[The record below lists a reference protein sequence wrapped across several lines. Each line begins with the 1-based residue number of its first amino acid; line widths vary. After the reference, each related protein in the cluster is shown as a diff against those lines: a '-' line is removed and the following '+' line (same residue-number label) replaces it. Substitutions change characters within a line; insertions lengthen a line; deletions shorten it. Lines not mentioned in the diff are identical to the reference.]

1 MTLQATQI
9 ARRFARLAPE
19 QRRAFLAKLAENG
32 IDFATLPIVPA
43 DGDRTA
49 LPLSAAQRGLWLTW
63 QREPLSPAYNLTG
76 IVEIAGTLDPA
87 RLQAAVDDLVR
98 RHEPLRTTFGLDP
111 QGEPCQRVHPAA
123 PVPIRVREG
132 LDAAGSDALAEALTR
147 TPFDLEAGPLLR
159 VELHR
164 LGDGTDRIL
173 LGLHHIAADG
183 QSIPLLLRDLDAL
196 YAARSLEAGAD
207 GLPPLPV
214 QYADYALWQHGRLEA
229 GEAER
234 QAAYWRSELGAS
246 PPETPLPLD
255 RPRRAER
262 AASGGIHAFRIPP
275 GVSETLRSLARR
287 EGATPFMAA
296 LAGFALTLARYGD
309 GADVRVG
316 LPLADRARPET
327 RGMVGHLTGIGVLR
341 ARVDPR
347 DGFRV
352 HLRQVRDRLLAAQAH
367 ADLPFDRI
375 VAASATERRPGLHP
389 LFQVKVTE
397 QAAPPPDARFAG
409 RPMRLRG
416 LDGGDVHFDL
426 SLDLVDSAEGLCGR
440 LAFARDLFDPE
451 TVAGLAEAFATLLA
465 AAVAEPDR
473 PLYALASPAPAAATD
488 PAALDVV
495 ALDVVAAWRARAAE
509 APEAPALRQGRRSH
523 SRAELDAASDRLA
536 ARLAA
541 DGAGPETRVALH
553 LGRGPEWVLGL
564 LAILKTGAAYVPI
577 DPGLPAARRADLV
590 AECGACLVLG
600 EPVPGD
606 RPDRPVIA
614 ARFDPAADAAAPPFA
629 AAPPHPDA
637 AAYILY
643 TSGSTGRP
651 KGVVVTRGGL
661 AQYVAGMLAR
671 VGLPAGGRVAMAST
685 VAADLGNT
693 VLFGALAGGSE
704 LDLLDHET
712 ALDPDRFAA
721 AVGGDAAGGRRI
733 DALKIA
739 PSHLGALLQAADPAA
754 ALPER
759 LLILGGEALR
769 WPLVDR
775 IAALKPGCRVVNH
788 YGPTEATVGA
798 LCQEVRAGA
807 EHRGGALGPEDGAG
821 RWAGGAPIGTPLP
834 GVRARALDGFLAP
847 VPPGATGELYLGGP
861 QVARGYLDRPGL
873 TAERFVPDPYAG
885 PGARLYRT
893 GDRVRLLR
901 DGSLAFVG
909 RADDQVKI
917 RGHRVEP
924 GEAAAA
930 LREIPGIRD
939 AAVIALAE
947 PEADGAEGPRLAGYV
962 VADPDLDLAAL
973 GARLAERLPPALV
986 PTSLTRLD
994 ALPLTPNGKLDRRA
1008 LASLEAARGTE
1019 GKDPPRDG
1027 TERVLAALWADLLG
1041 LDPSAIGRHDAFADL
1056 GGDSILSLKMLARIR
1071 RQGVAGSKTLTLAQ
1085 ILGAKSLADL
1095 AERVAPAAPRG
1106 PEIVHLRRE
1115 GGRIPLFCVPGLI
1128 ANATEFAAL
1137 AARLGPERPV
1147 HGFVSHVYTEA
1158 RWQGYDVPAL
1168 SGAYAECIAAHAPG
1182 GRCALVGWSSG
1193 GDLAYETARRLDG
1206 RVRVDFLGLVDVFES
1221 VPFAAPRTLDADA
1234 RALAARRRA
1243 DWLEGSRMAEQWR
1256 GLIARMDADEREAL
1270 DAYLIDNPEL
1280 PADGPDLTAR
1290 EFELWAL
1297 LDKRVRAKRHAF
1309 APLAR
1314 PVHVFQAADSLTRPE
1329 RLRDWSALA
1338 PVADLR
1344 IIPGARHLDI
1354 LRSTAFQD
1362 AFAEVLDAAEA

>member
-9 ARRFARLAPE
+9 AHRFAKLAPE
-19 QRRAFLAKLAENG
+19 QRKAFLAKLAENG

-43 DGDRTA
+43 DDRTA

-63 QREPLSPAYNLTG
+63 QREPRSPAYNLTG
-76 IVEIAGTLDPA
+76 LVEIAGALDPD

-98 RHEPLRTTFGLDP
+98 RHEPLRTTFSLDP
-111 QGEPCQRVHPAA
+111 QGEPRQRIHPAA
-123 PVPIRVREG
+123 TVPVRVRDG
-132 LDAAGSDALAEALTR
+132 LDAERSEAFAQALARA
-147 TPFDLEAGPLLR
+147 PFDLEAGPLLR

-164 LGDGTDRIL
+164 LGDGTDRIV

-196 YAARSLEAGAD
+196 YTAGSGQAQPD
-207 GLPPLPV
+207 GLPPLTV
-214 QYADYALWQHGRLEA
+214 QYADYALWQHGRLGA

-246 PPETPLPLD
+246 PAETPLPLD

-262 AASGGIHAFRIPP
+262 GASGGIHAFRIAP
-275 GVSETLRSLARR
+275 GVSAALRSLARR

-296 LAGFALTLARYGD
+296 LTGFALTLTRYGD
-309 GADVRVG
+309 GTDVRIG

-327 RGMVGHLTGIGVLR
+327 RGMVGHLTNIGVLR
-341 ARVDPR
+341 ARIDPR

-375 VAASATERRPGLHP
+375 VEASATERRPGLHP

-397 QAAPPPDARFAG
+397 QAALRPEARFANL
-409 RPMRLRG
+409 PMRLRG

-426 SLDLVDSAEGLCGR
+426 SLDLVDSADGLDGC
-440 LAFARDLFDPE
+440 LAFARDLFDP
-451 TVAGLAEAFATLLA
+451 TTIADLAETFATLLTE
-465 AAVAEPDR
+465 AVAEPDR
-473 PLYALASPAPAAATD
+473 PVFALACPVPEAAA
-488 PAALDVV
+488 PPNSSAPDVLV
-495 ALDVVAAWRARAAE
+495 AWRARAAE
-509 APEAPALRQGRRSH
+509 APEAPALRQGDRSYT
-523 SRAELDAASDRLA
+523 RAELDCASDRLA
-536 ARLAA
+536 AQLVAH
-541 DGAGPETRVALH
+541 GAGPDTRVALH
-553 LGRGPEWVLGL
+553 LGRCPDWVLGL
-564 LAILKTGAAYVPI
+564 LAVLKSGAAYVPI
-577 DPGLPAARRADLV
+577 DPGLPASRRAALV
-590 AECGACLVLG
+590 AESAACLVLG
-600 EPVPGD
+600 DPVPGD

-629 AAPPHPDA
+629 AAAAHPA
-637 AAYILY
+637 SAAYILY

-661 AQYVAGMLAR
+661 ARYVAGMLAR
-671 VGLPAGGRVAMAST
+671 VSLPAGGRLAMVST

-693 VLFGALAGGSE
+693 VLFGALSGGAE

-712 ALDPDRFAA
+712 ALDPDRCAA
-721 AVGGDAAGGRRI
+721 AVAGDAAEGRRV

-739 PSHLGALLQAADPAA
+739 PSHLGALLQAAEPAA
-754 ALPER
+754 VLPDK

-798 LCQEVRAGA
+798 LCQEVLAGA
-807 EHRGGALGPEDGAG
+807 GQHGLDRGQEDGAG
-821 RWAGGAPIGTPLP
+821 RWAGGVPIGTPLP
-834 GVRARALDGFLAP
+834 GVRAYVLDDFLTP
-847 VPPGATGELYLGGP
+847 VPSGATGDLYLGGP
-861 QVARGYLDRPGL
+861 QLARGYLDRPGL
-873 TAERFVPDPYAG
+873 TAERFVPDPFAG
-885 PGARLYRT
+885 PGERLYRT
-893 GDRVRLLR
+893 GDRVRRIR

-909 RADDQVKI
+909 RSDDQVKI

-930 LREIPGIRD
+930 LRGLPGVRD
-939 AAVIALAE
+939 AAIIALAE
-947 PEADGAEGPRLAGYV
+947 PDGDGNDGLRLAGYV
-962 VADPDLDLAAL
+962 VADPDLDLSALAAQL
-973 GARLAERLPPALV
+973 AARLPAALV

-994 ALPLTPNGKLDRRA
+994 ALPLTPNGKLNRRA
-1008 LASLEAARGTE
+1008 LVSLAVGRGTD
-1019 GKDPPRDG
+1019 GKDPPRTG

-1041 LDPSAIGRHDAFADL
+1041 LDAEAIGRNDAFADL

-1071 RQGVAGSKTLTLAQ
+1071 RHGIEGGRTLTLAQ
-1085 ILGAKSLADL
+1085 ILGARSLADL

-1106 PEIVHLRRE
+1106 PEVVHLRSAGSRS
-1115 GGRIPLFCVPGLI
+1115 PLYCIPGLI
-1128 ANATEFAAL
+1128 ANATEFADL
-1137 AARLGPERPV
+1137 AAHLGPERPV

-1158 RWQGYDVPAL
+1158 RWQGFDVSAL
-1168 SGAYAECIAAHAPG
+1168 SGAYADFIAAHTPG
-1182 GRCALVGWSSG
+1182 GRCALIGWSSG
-1193 GDLAYETARRLDG
+1193 GDLAFETARRLDG

-1221 VPFAAPRTLDADA
+1221 VHFAASRVLDADE
-1234 RALAARRRA
+1234 RALAAQSLA
-1243 DWLEGSRMAEQWR
+1243 GWLGGSRMAEQWQ
-1256 GLIARMDADEREAL
+1256 GLIARMDTSEREAL
-1270 DAYLIDNPEL
+1270 DAYLVDNPDL
-1280 PADGPDLTAR
+1280 PSDGPDLTAR

-1297 LDKRVRAKRHAF
+1297 LDKRVQAKRHAF

-1314 PVHVFQAADSLTRPE
+1314 PVHVFQAADSLTRTE
-1329 RLRDWSALA
+1329 RLRDWSKLA
-1338 PVADLR
+1338 PVAALE

-1354 LRSTAFQD
+1354 LRSTAFQE
-1362 AFAEVLDAAEA
+1362 AIAQALDAAGA